1 MVFRLVF
8 VKTSLLILTSTT
20 RFQKFS
26 LDISGQFCIQS
37 GRKVS
42 GQVVELSTKFNGTD
56 TNVVQATIES
66 YVQAGTR

>member
-20 RFQKFS
+20 RFQKFA

-42 GQVVELSTKFNGTD
+42 GQVVELSMKFNGTD